1 MPSVRHKELPLKLEV
16 RNSLS
21 VKLLRAVLMSA
32 LVVGMVLSCAQ
43 IVFDGYKTRQAI
55 SADAERILAMFRDP
69 STQALYSL
77 DREMG
82 MQVIEGLFQ
91 DEAVRQASIG
101 HPDEAMLAERS
112 RPLQSLSSRWLTDR
126 ILGQERSFSTRLV
139 GRGPF
144 SEYYGDLHI
153 TLDTA
158 TYGEDFIV
166 SSVIIFISGTLRA
179 LALGLLLYLIY
190 HWLLTKPLSRIIEH
204 LLQINPD
211 RPGEYQ
217 LPLPRGHEHNELG
230 LWVNTANQL
239 LASIERNTQ
248 LRHEAEDN
256 MLHMAQHDVLT
267 GLANRVQLQQQLD
280 KVLLDAHRLQRRV
293 AVLCVGLDDFKGI
306 NEQFGYQTGDLLLR
320 ALADRLRAH
329 SGRFGNLA
337 RLGGDQFAL
346 VQADIEQPYKAAEL
360 AQRILDDLDA
370 PFALDEH
377 SIRLRATIGI
387 TLFPEDGDSTEK
399 LLQKAEQTMTLAKVR
414 SRNRYQFYIA
424 SVDTEMRRRR
434 ELEKDLREALARN
447 QLHLVYQPQISYRDH
462 RIVGVEALLRWQHP
476 EHGLV
481 PPDQF
486 IPLAE
491 QNRSIIA
498 IGEWVL
504 NQACSQLREWHD
516 QGFIG
521 LRMAVNLS
529 TVQLH
534 HNELPRVV
542 SNILQMYRLPPRS
555 LELEV
560 TETGLME
567 DISTAA
573 QHLLSLRRSGALI
586 AIDDFGTGYSSL
598 SYLKSL
604 PLDKIKIDKSFVQD
618 VLSDEDDATIVRAI
632 IQLGKSLNM
641 QVIAEGVETLEQ
653 EAYIVAQ
660 GCHEGQGYLYSKP
673 LAARELTALLKQ
685 SERSRTHLTSTPSQS

>member
-1 MPSVRHKELPLKLEV
+1 LKLELK
-16 RNSLS
+16 NSLS
-21 VKLLRAVLMSA
+21 VKLLRVVLLSA
-32 LVVGMVLSCAQ
+32 LIVGVVLSCAQ
-43 IVFDGYKTRQAI
+43 IVFDAYKTRQAV
-55 SADAERILAMFRDP
+55 AGDAERILDMFRDP
-69 STQALYSL
+69 STQAVYSL

-91 DEAVRQASIG
+91 DDAVRQASIG
-101 HPDEAMLAERS
+101 HPNEAMLAQKS
-112 RPLQSLSSRWLTDR
+112 RELQQSSSRWLTDL
-126 ILGQERSFSTRLV
+126 ILGQERTFTTQLV
-139 GRGPF
+139 GRGPY
-144 SEYYGDLHI
+144 SEYYGDLSI

-158 TYGEDFIV
+158 TYGQGFIV
-166 SSVIIFISGTLRA
+166 SSVIIFISGVLRA
-179 LALGLLLYLIY
+179 LAMGLVLYLVY

-204 LLQINPD
+204 LTEINPD
-211 RPGEYQ
+211 RPSEHKIPQ
-217 LPLPRGHEHNELG
+217 LKGHEKNELG
-230 LWVNTANQL
+230 IWINTANQL
-239 LASIERNTQ
+239 LESIERNTH
-248 LRHEAEDN
+248 LRHEAEN
-256 MLHMAQHDVLT
+256 SLLRMAQYDFLT
-267 GLANRVQLQQQLD
+267 GLPNRQQLQQQLD
-280 KVLLDAHRLQRRV
+280 KILVDAGKLQRRV

-306 NEQFGYQTGDLLLR
+306 NEQFSYQTGDQLLL

-329 SGRFGNLA
+329 SGRLGALA

-346 VQADIEQPYKAAEL
+346 VQADIEQPYEAAEL
-360 AQRILDDLDA
+360 AQSILDDLEA
-370 PFALDEH
+370 PFALDHQE
-377 SIRLRATIGI
+377 IRLRATIGI

-399 LLQKAEQTMTLAKVR
+399 LLQKAEQTMTLAKTR

-424 SVDTEMRRRR
+424 SVDSEMRRRR
-434 ELEKDLREALARN
+434 ELEKDLRDALLRD
-447 QLHLVYQPQISYRDH
+447 QFYLVYQPQISYRDH
-462 RIVGVEALLRWQHP
+462 RVVGVEALIRWQHP

-481 PPDQF
+481 PPDLF

-491 QNRSIIA
+491 QNGTIIA

-504 NQACSQLREWHD
+504 DQACKQLREWHD
-516 QGFIG
+516 QGFVD

-534 HNELPRVV
+534 HAELPRVV
-542 SNILQMYRLPPRS
+542 NNLLQMYRLPPRS

-618 VLSDEDDATIVRAI
+618 LLDDDDDATIVRAI
-632 IQLGKSLNM
+632 IQLGKSLGM
-641 QVIAEGVETLEQ
+641 QVIAEGVETAEQ
-653 EAYIVAQ
+653 ETYIISE
-660 GCHEGQGYLYSKP
+660 GCHEGQGYHYSKP
-673 LAARELTALLKQ
+673 LPARELSVYLKQ
-685 SERSRTHLTSTPSQS
+685 AQRSNAAIL

>member
-1 MPSVRHKELPLKLEV
+1 MKLELK
-16 RNSLS
+16 NSLS
-21 VKLLRAVLMSA
+21 VKLLRVVLLSA
-32 LVVGMVLSCAQ
+32 LIVGVVLSCAQ
-43 IVFDGYKTRQAI
+43 IVFDAYKTRQAVA
-55 SADAERILAMFRDP
+55 SDAERILDMFRDP
-69 STQALYSL
+69 STQAVYSL

-91 DEAVRQASIG
+91 DDAVRKASIG
-101 HPDEAMLAERS
+101 HPNEAMLAQKS
-112 RPLQSLSSRWLTDR
+112 RELQHSSSRWLTDL
-126 ILGQERSFSTRLV
+126 ILGKERTFTTQLV
-139 GRGPF
+139 GRGPY
-144 SEYYGDLHI
+144 SEYYGDLSI

-158 TYGEDFIV
+158 TYGQGFIV
-166 SSVIIFISGTLRA
+166 SSVIIFISGVLRA
-179 LALGLLLYLIY
+179 LAMGLVLYLVY

-204 LLQINPD
+204 LTEINPD
-211 RPGEYQ
+211 RPSEHKI
-217 LPLPRGHEHNELG
+217 PLLKGHEKNELG
-230 LWVNTANQL
+230 IWINTANQL
-239 LASIERNTQ
+239 LESIERNTH
-248 LRHEAEDN
+248 LRHEAENSLLRMSQYDF
-256 MLHMAQHDVLT
+256 LT
-267 GLANRVQLQQQLD
+267 GLPNRQQLQQQLD
-280 KVLLDAHRLQRRV
+280 KILIDAGKLQRRV

-306 NEQFGYQTGDLLLR
+306 NEQFSYQTGDQLLL
-320 ALADRLRAH
+320 ALADRLRGH
-329 SGRFGNLA
+329 SGRLGALA

-346 VQADIEQPYKAAEL
+346 VQADIEQPYEAAEL
-360 AQRILDDLDA
+360 AQSILDDLEA
-370 PFALDEH
+370 AFALDHQE
-377 SIRLRATIGI
+377 IRLRATIGI

-399 LLQKAEQTMTLAKVR
+399 LLQKAEQTMTLAKTR

-434 ELEKDLREALARN
+434 ELEKDLRDALIRN
-447 QLHLVYQPQISYRDH
+447 QFYLVYQPQISYRDN
-462 RIVGVEALLRWQHP
+462 RVVGVEALIRWQHP

-481 PPDQF
+481 PPDLF

-491 QNRSIIA
+491 QNGTIIA

-504 NQACSQLREWHD
+504 DQACKQLREWHD
-516 QGFIG
+516 QGFSD

-534 HNELPRVV
+534 HAELPRVV
-542 SNILQMYRLPPRS
+542 NNLLQMYRLPPRS

-618 VLSDEDDATIVRAI
+618 LLDDDDDATIVRAI
-632 IQLGKSLNM
+632 IQLGKSLGM
-641 QVIAEGVETLEQ
+641 QVIAEGVETAEQ
-653 EAYIVAQ
+653 EAYIISE
-660 GCHEGQGYLYSKP
+660 GCHEGQGYHYSKP
-673 LAARELTALLKQ
+673 LPARELGAYLKQ
-685 SERSRTHLTSTPSQS
+685 AQRSNAAIL

>member
-1 MPSVRHKELPLKLEV
+1 LKLEV

-21 VKLLRAVLMSA
+21 VKLLRVVLLSA

-91 DEAVRQASIG
+91 DDAVRLASIG

-112 RPLQSLSSRWLTDR
+112 RPLQNLSSRWLTDR
-126 ILGQERSFSTRLV
+126 ILGQERSFSTRLI
-139 GRGPF
+139 GRGPY

-166 SSVIIFISGTLRA
+166 SSVIIFVSGTLRA

-248 LRHEAEDN
+248 LRHEAEDS
-256 MLHMAQHDVLT
+256 MLHMARHDVLT
-267 GLANRVQLQQQLD
+267 GLANRMQLQQQLD
-280 KVLLDAHRLQRRV
+280 RVLLDAHRLQRRV

-306 NEQFGYQTGDLLLR
+306 NEQFGYQTGDQLLR
-320 ALADRLRAH
+320 ALADRLRVH
-329 SGRFGNLA
+329 SGRFGTLA

-346 VQADIEQPYKAAEL
+346 VQADIEQPYEAAEL

-370 PFALDEH
+370 AFALDAH
-377 SIRLRATIGI
+377 AIRLRATIGI

-516 QGFIG
+516 QGFSG

-685 SERSRTHLTSTPSQS
+685 SERSHPSLALTQTTSPTRT

>member
-1 MPSVRHKELPLKLEV
+1 MKLELK
-16 RNSLS
+16 NSLS
-21 VKLLRAVLMSA
+21 VKLLRVVLLSA
-32 LVVGMVLSCAQ
+32 LIVGVVLSCAQ
-43 IVFDGYKTRQAI
+43 IVFDAYKTRQAVA
-55 SADAERILAMFRDP
+55 SDAQRILDMFRDP
-69 STQALYSL
+69 STQAVYSL

-91 DEAVRQASIG
+91 DDAVRKASIG
-101 HPDEAMLAERS
+101 HPNEAMLAQKTRE
-112 RPLQSLSSRWLTDR
+112 LQHSDSRWLTDL
-126 ILGQERSFSTRLV
+126 ILGKERTFTTQLV
-139 GRGPF
+139 GRGPY
-144 SEYYGDLHI
+144 SEYYGDLSI

-158 TYGEDFIV
+158 TYGQGFIV
-166 SSVIIFISGTLRA
+166 SSVIIFISGVLRA
-179 LALGLLLYLIY
+179 MAMGLVLYLVY

-204 LLQINPD
+204 LTEINPD
-211 RPGEYQ
+211 RPSAHKI
-217 LPLPRGHEHNELG
+217 PLLKGHEKNELG
-230 LWVNTANQL
+230 IWINTANQL
-239 LASIERNTQ
+239 LESIERNTH
-248 LRHEAEDN
+248 LRHEAEN
-256 MLHMAQHDVLT
+256 SLLRMAQYDFLT
-267 GLANRVQLQQQLD
+267 GLPNRQQLQQQLD
-280 KVLLDAHRLQRRV
+280 KILVDAGKLQRRV
-293 AVLCVGLDDFKGI
+293 AVLVVGLDDFKGI
-306 NEQFGYQTGDLLLR
+306 NEQFSYQTGDQLLL

-329 SGRFGNLA
+329 SGRLGALA

-346 VQADIEQPYKAAEL
+346 VQADIEQPYEAAEL
-360 AQRILDDLDA
+360 AQSILDDLEA
-370 PFALDEH
+370 AFALDHQE
-377 SIRLRATIGI
+377 IRLRATIGI

-399 LLQKAEQTMTLAKVR
+399 LLQKAEQTMTLAKTR

-434 ELEKDLREALARN
+434 ELEKDLRDALVRG
-447 QLHLVYQPQISYRDH
+447 QFYLVYQPQISYRDH
-462 RIVGVEALLRWQHP
+462 RVVGVEALIRWQHP

-481 PPDQF
+481 PPDLF

-491 QNRSIIA
+491 QNGTIIA

-504 NQACSQLREWHD
+504 DQACKQLREWHD
-516 QGFIG
+516 LGFVD

-534 HNELPRVV
+534 HAELPRVV
-542 SNILQMYRLPPRS
+542 NNLLQMYRLPPRS

-618 VLSDEDDATIVRAI
+618 LLDDDDDATIVRAI
-632 IQLGKSLNM
+632 IQLGKSLGM
-641 QVIAEGVETLEQ
+641 QVIAEGVETPEQ
-653 EAYIVAQ
+653 EAYIISE

-673 LAARELTALLKQ
+673 LPARELSAYLKQ
-685 SERSRTHLTSTPSQS
+685 AQRSNAAIL

>member
-1 MPSVRHKELPLKLEV
+1 LKLELK
-16 RNSLS
+16 NSLS
-21 VKLLRAVLMSA
+21 VKLLRVVLLSA
-32 LVVGMVLSCAQ
+32 LIVGVVLSCAQ
-43 IVFDGYKTRQAI
+43 IVFDAYKTRQAVA
-55 SADAERILAMFRDP
+55 SDAQRILDMFRDP
-69 STQALYSL
+69 STQAVYSL

-91 DEAVRQASIG
+91 DDAVRKASIG
-101 HPDEAMLAERS
+101 HPSEAMLAQKS
-112 RPLQSLSSRWLTDR
+112 RELQHSHSRWLTDL
-126 ILGQERSFSTRLV
+126 ILGKERTFTTQLV
-139 GRGPF
+139 GRGPY
-144 SEYYGDLHI
+144 SEYYGDLSI

-158 TYGEDFIV
+158 TYGQGFIV
-166 SSVIIFISGTLRA
+166 SSVIIFISGVLRA
-179 LALGLLLYLIY
+179 MAMGLVLYLVY

-204 LLQINPD
+204 LTEINPD
-211 RPGEYQ
+211 RPSAHKI
-217 LPLPRGHEHNELG
+217 PLLKGHEKNELG
-230 LWVNTANQL
+230 IWINTANQL
-239 LASIERNTQ
+239 LESIERNTH
-248 LRHEAEDN
+248 LRHEAEN
-256 MLHMAQHDVLT
+256 SLLRMAQYDFLT
-267 GLANRVQLQQQLD
+267 GLPNRQQLQQQLD
-280 KVLLDAHRLQRRV
+280 KILVDAGKLQRRV
-293 AVLCVGLDDFKGI
+293 AVLVVGLDDFKGI
-306 NEQFGYQTGDLLLR
+306 NEQFSYQTGDQLLL

-329 SGRFGNLA
+329 SGRLGALA

-346 VQADIEQPYKAAEL
+346 VQADIEQPYEAAEL
-360 AQRILDDLDA
+360 AQSILDDLEA
-370 PFALDEH
+370 AFALDHQE
-377 SIRLRATIGI
+377 IRLRATIGI

-399 LLQKAEQTMTLAKVR
+399 LLQKAEQTMTLAKTR

-434 ELEKDLREALARN
+434 ELEKDLRDALARD
-447 QLHLVYQPQISYRDH
+447 QLYLVYQPQISYRDH
-462 RIVGVEALLRWQHP
+462 RVVGVEALIRWQHP

-481 PPDQF
+481 PPDLF

-491 QNRSIIA
+491 QNGTIIA

-504 NQACSQLREWHD
+504 DQACKQLRDWHD
-516 QGFIG
+516 QGFVD

-534 HNELPRVV
+534 HAELPRVV
-542 SNILQMYRLPPRS
+542 NNLLQMYRLPPRS

-618 VLSDEDDATIVRAI
+618 LLDDDDDATIVRAI
-632 IQLGKSLNM
+632 IQLGKSLGM
-641 QVIAEGVETLEQ
+641 QVIAEGVETAEQ
-653 EAYIVAQ
+653 EAYIISE

-673 LAARELTALLKQ
+673 LPARELSAYLKQ
-685 SERSRTHLTSTPSQS
+685 AQRSNAAIL